1 MQLTTVL
8 QRLHKAGFC
17 TAANLYDLTKA
28 FDMLSNDSVQSNVK
42 NDITLHNTARTL
54 LLDMQGRLRIR
65 MPVDGGNVLYVKLG
79 AGVLQ
84 GGGTGPKLFRRVY
97 DQTLDEWMQHAP
109 ATRPL
114 TQVLYEGHHIDL
126 SVSAYADDLA
136 RVEAGWTADDVEK
149 DTLQHTDNLVQHLAL
164 RNLRLNSKKCES
176 LLAIRGRGAYAASK
190 RLHAGGWRGPPLK
203 DVVRYLGA
211 HVRRDGSVTAEI
223 TRRIAAAQAAFARF
237 AIFFRRKDAPLKTKV
252 MVFRA
257 IVNET
262 LLSALEV
269 RVLPSSAVDRLE
281 FARGLLFRRLF
292 EKMDMER

>member
-1 MQLTTVL
+1 
-8 QRLHKAGFC
+8 
-17 TAANLYDLTKA
+17 
-28 FDMLSNDSVQSNVK
+28 MLSNDSVQSNVK
-42 NDITLHNTARTL
+42 NDLTLHNTARTL

-97 DQTLDEWMQHAP
+97 DQTLDEWMQ
-109 ATRPL
+109 L

-126 SVSAYADDLA
+126 SVSACADDLA
-136 RVEAGWTADDVEK
+136 RVEVGWTADDVE

-176 LLAIRGRGAYAASK
+176 LIAIRGRGAYAASK

-237 AIFFRRKDAPLKTKV
+237 AIFFRRKDAPLKTK
-252 MVFRA
+252 R
-257 IVNET
+257 E
-262 LLSALEV
+262 
-269 RVLPSSAVDRLE
+269 RD
-281 FARGLLFRRLF
+281 FAFCS
-292 EKMDMER
+292 

>member
-1 MQLTTVL
+1 MVATCSMSSWGLV
-8 QRLHKAGFC
+8 FC
-17 TAANLYDLTKA
+17 K
-28 FDMLSNDSVQSNVK
+28 
-42 NDITLHNTARTL
+42 
-54 LLDMQGRLRIR
+54 
-65 MPVDGGNVLYVKLG
+65 
-79 AGVLQ
+79 

-237 AIFFRRKDAPLKTKV
+237 AIFFRRKEAPLKTKV

-257 IVNET
+257 VVNET

>member
-1 MQLTTVL
+1 
-8 QRLHKAGFC
+8 
-17 TAANLYDLTKA
+17 
-28 FDMLSNDSVQSNVK
+28 MLSNDSVQSNVK
-42 NDITLHNTARTL
+42 NDLTLHNTARTL

-126 SVSAYADDLA
+126 SVSACADDLA
-136 RVEAGWTADDVEK
+136 RVEVGWTADDVEK
-149 DTLQHTDNLVQHLAL
+149 DTLQHTDNLVQHLAW

-190 RLHAGGWRGPPLK
+190 RLHAGGW
-203 DVVRYLGA
+203 
-211 HVRRDGSVTAEI
+211 S
-223 TRRIAAAQAAFARF
+223 
-237 AIFFRRKDAPLKTKV
+237 
-252 MVFRA
+252 RA
-257 IVNET
+257 T
-262 LLSALEV
+262 
-269 RVLPSSAVDRLE
+269 P
-281 FARGLLFRRLF
+281 
-292 EKMDMER
+292 